1 MSLPK
6 TAVFCWSGDPGRA
19 AFFLEEA
26 LCEWSASAS
35 ARPLLVDCQPKK
47 GPELSLDI
55 HSGRE
60 LPLSALRLLGET
72 GLPCL
77 RGSDLPRAVEEA
89 AKKGSADYIEESALI
104 VLPLRGEA
112 PACAEF
118 SSEFLFFAPAAEES
132 VSALRDLAL
141 GLRGRAERSFGI
153 SVVVS
158 GIEKI
163 EEAAE
168 FFLGLKDGLSKLPL
182 LNAELRFAG
191 HFFLKEE
198 KERIAKESGE
208 RYGKLF
214 FRDGLCGQ
222 LKAIGRRW
230 LPLTGPAT
238 GCGSLL
244 ELAEKIA
251 ALAY

>member
-6 TAVFCWSGDPGRA
+6 TAVFCWSGEPSRA

-26 LCEWSASAS
+26 LGEWSASAS
-35 ARPLLVDCQPKK
+35 ALPLLVDCQPKK
-47 GPELSLDI
+47 SPELPLDI
-55 HSGRE
+55 HAGRG
-60 LPLSALRLLGET
+60 LPFGALRLLGDP
-72 GLPCL
+72 GLPYL
-77 RGSDLPRAVEEA
+77 RGSDLPRVVEEA
-89 AKKGSADYIEESALI
+89 AKKGSAGYIEEKTLI
-104 VLPLRGEA
+104 LLPLRGQI

-118 SSEFLFFAPAAEES
+118 SSEILFFAPATEES
-132 VSALRDLAL
+132 LNALRDLAL
-141 GLRGRAERSFGI
+141 GLRGPTENGFGI
-153 SVVVS
+153 SIVVS

-168 FFLGLKDGLSKLPL
+168 FFLGMKAELSKHPL
-182 LNAELRFAG
+182 IKAELRFAG

-208 RYGKLF
+208 RYGRLF

-238 GCGSLL
+238 GCASLS
-244 ELAEKIA
+244 ELAGKIA
-251 ALAY
+251 ALRY